1 MINIKPK
8 FATPVFFTS
17 IKGYDWKKFTKDF
30 AAGVSVSI
38 IALPLAIA
46 FGIASGVSPEQGII
60 TSIIA
65 GFLAAMFGGSN
76 FQITGATGAFIVT
89 IYGVVQT
96 YGAEGLAITT
106 VISGAMLYLIGFLK
120 IGTYIKFIPY
130 PIIVGF
136 TSGIAVTIFSSQIKD
151 IFGLRV
157 GNLPADFLEKW
168 RICIDHIGTMDLW
181 TLGATVLT
189 ILLIVLISK
198 ISKRIPASLLALVII
213 TVTALVLRNYFDV
226 LSIETIGDKFA
237 ISSEMPKLQHL
248 DLTLENISYLF
259 SAAFT
264 IALLGAIVSLL
275 SATVADGISGQKHDP
290 NRELMGQGIANFVAP
305 FFGAIP
311 ATGAVARTITNI
323 RSGAKTPVSG
333 LVHSV
338 LLLLILV
345 FLGGLT
351 KYIPMAALAGILVI
365 VSYNMSDWRTFRSL
379 LKSPRGDVA
388 VLLTTFF
395 LTIFFGLTIAIEI
408 GMLLAIVS
416 FVRRINETNKIS
428 IATGRL
434 SDDDNNDLNMS
445 DMDIILHDGI
455 DVYEI
460 EGAFSFGM
468 ANKFDSVMSTVGKKP
483 KVRIIRMRHVPFI
496 DSTGSHNLQIL
507 INSCHKEGITVLMSG
522 ANDSVLKTLEN
533 SGLIDLIGAE
543 NIFKNIHEAITRA
556 EEIVSK
562 THKR

>member
-1 MINIKPK
+1 MIKIKPTI
-8 FATPVFFTS
+8 AIPLFFTS
-17 IKGYDWKKFTKDF
+17 IKGYNWKKFTKDF

-65 GFLAAMFGGSN
+65 GFLASLFGGSN

-96 YGAEGLAITT
+96 YGVEGLAITT
-106 VISGAMLYLIGFLK
+106 VVAGGMLFLMGFLK
-120 IGTYIKFIPY
+120 MGTFIKFIPY

-136 TSGIAVTIFSSQIKD
+136 TSGIAVTIFSSQVKD
-151 IFGLRV
+151 ILGLRV

-168 RICIDHIGTMDLW
+168 KICIANIEGTDFW

-189 ILLIVLISK
+189 VLLIVAISK
-198 ISKRIPASLLALVII
+198 ISKRIPASLLALVLI
-213 TVTALVLRNYFDV
+213 TVAALVLRNYFGIS
-226 LSIETIGDKFA
+226 SIETIGDKFA

-248 DLTLENISYLF
+248 NLTLENISYLF

-264 IALLGAIVSLL
+264 IAILGAIVSLL

-290 NRELMGQGIANFVAP
+290 NRELMGQGIANVVAP
-305 FFGAIP
+305 FFGGIP

-333 LVHSV
+333 LIHAA
-338 LLLLILV
+338 LLLVILV
-345 FLGGLT
+345 CLGGLT

-395 LTIFFGLTIAIEI
+395 LTIFFGLTLAIEI

-428 IATGRL
+428 ISTGRL
-434 SDDDNNDLNMS
+434 PDDDNNDINSS
-445 DMDIILHDGI
+445 DMDIILHEGI

-468 ANKFDSVMSTVGKKP
+468 ANKFDSVTSTVGKKP
-483 KVRIIRMRHVPFI
+483 KVRIIRLRHVPFI
-496 DSTGSHNLQIL
+496 DSTGTHNLQIL
-507 INSCHKEGITVLMSG
+507 INSCHKEGITVLVSG
-522 ANDSVLKTLEN
+522 ANESVLKTLKS

-543 NIFKNIHEAITRA
+543 NVYDNIHEAIARG
-556 EEIVSK
+556 EVIVSK
-562 THKR
+562 KK

>member
-1 MINIKPK
+1 MINIKSKLTLPI
-8 FATPVFFTS
+8 FFTS
-17 IKGYDWKKFTKDF
+17 VKGYDWQKFTKDF
-30 AAGVSVSI
+30 YAGVSVSI

-65 GFLAAMFGGSN
+65 GFLASMFGGSN

-96 YGAEGLAITT
+96 YGVEGLAITT
-106 VISGAMLYLIGFLK
+106 VISGVMLFLIGFLK
-120 IGTYIKFIPY
+120 FGTYIKFIPY

-136 TSGIAVTIFSSQIKD
+136 TSGIAVTIFSSQLKD
-151 IFGLRV
+151 ILGLRV
-157 GNLPADFLEKW
+157 GNLPADFVEKW
-168 RICIDHIGTMDLW
+168 RVCMANIGGTDLW

-189 ILLIVLISK
+189 ILLIIAFSK
-198 ISKRIPASLLALVII
+198 ISKRIPASLIVLVII
-213 TVTALVLRNYFDV
+213 TVAVYVMRNYFGIM
-226 LSIETIGDKFA
+226 SIETIGDKFA

-248 DLTLENISYLF
+248 DLTMSNISSLF
-259 SAAFT
+259 STAVT
-264 IALLGAIVSLL
+264 ITLLGAIVSLL

-290 NRELMGQGIANFVAP
+290 NSELMGQGIANFIAP
-305 FFGAIP
+305 FFGGIP
-311 ATGAVARTITNI
+311 ATGAVARTVTNI

-333 LVHSV
+333 LVHAV

-379 LKSPRGDVA
+379 LQSPRGDVA

-428 IATGRL
+428 ISTGKL
-434 SDDDNNDLNMS
+434 ADDDNNDINMS
-445 DMDIILHDGI
+445 EMNIILHEGI

-468 ANKFDSVMSTVGKKP
+468 ANKFDSVTSTVGKKP

-496 DSTGSHNLQIL
+496 DSTGAHNLQIL

-522 ANDSVLKTLEN
+522 ANESVLKTLAK
-533 SGLIDLIGAE
+533 SGLTTLIGVE
-543 NIFKNIHEAITRA
+543 NIFGNIHDAIKRG
-556 EEIVSK
+556 EEIVAK
-562 THKR
+562 KHK